1 MKLIYT
7 ILEVMVSV
15 VCALVVALI
24 IIPLHLMFTPLARR
38 QKLQTSDRPLDN
50 AIDNGITLILARIV
64 TLLPD
69 YLTLLKKLEVGVFFF
84 CWRSHREA
92 KAMPAHQARL
102 CGSLADT
109 LKEQA
114 LSEYNHAQVF
124 CQLTGSKLNMSGA
137 GLMSREEKAAFDWGC
152 VNWDS
157 SGESYQVDGMSTRYL
172 AAKIFFGFRTA
183 NSYDWC
189 DRLAF
194 MYVLEELQALFYKH
208 LLRFVEPEVRE
219 QLALIAEH
227 EETHAINL
235 SGLLWGIKGVGG
247 SAKVVFWWQV
257 RKYLAMTLLPIDT
270 AIYYLLKYSK
280 L

>member
-1 MKLIYT
+1 MDKLLT
-7 ILEVMVSV
+7 
-15 VCALVVALI
+15 LV
-24 IIPLHLMFTPLARR
+24 
-38 QKLQTSDRPLDN
+38 
-50 AIDNGITLILARIV
+50 LARIF
-64 TLLPD
+64 TLLPN

-92 KAMPAHQARL
+92 KAMPFYQARL
-102 CGSLADT
+102 YGSLADS

-114 LSEYNHAQVF
+114 ISEYSHAQVF

-172 AAKIFFGFRTA
+172 SGKIFFGFRTA

-194 MYVLEELQALFYKH
+194 MYVLEEFQSLFYKH
-208 LLRFVEPEVRE
+208 LLKFVGEEIQQ
-219 QLALIAEH
+219 QLSQIAEH
-227 EETHAINL
+227 EESHAIQL
-235 SGLLWGIKGVGG
+235 YALLWSIAGVERRQQLI
-247 SAKVVFWWQV
+247 FWWQV
-257 RKYLAMTLLPIDT
+257 RKYLGLFCCPID
-270 AIYYLLKYSK
+270 ALLYLLKQKINLCKTK
-280 L
+280 LLELCFWCIY